1 MGDCIFL
8 INDDKTLVEMVSTSY
23 DSEDLLQK
31 LLADYP
37 QILAGEQINSE
48 VPRKWLLI
56 NREIGVP
63 GEENGNNRWAL
74 DHLFLD
80 QEGIPTLVEVKR
92 STDTRLRREVVGQML
107 DYAANGASF
116 WPIDYIQACYQQRCS
131 DDDIEPDET
140 LQEFLDGDEEV
151 ETYWQ
156 KVKTNLQ
163 AGKIRMVFVSDM
175 IPPELARVIEF
186 LNNQMDPAEVL
197 GIEIKQYVSSKLKTL
212 VPRVIGNT
220 SEAKAKKSVT
230 RNTPRKPIKELELVI
245 EAYEKINVN
254 NYELRGGGTTF
265 KIVKVPEF
273 PKPVHYEFMYTKA
286 NGCSVEIHIE
296 NEYYRPLSDRLKRIT
311 ETLPPIEGRNVA
323 FDQKFRNGLGGLKIL
338 FGLDEKPET
347 VAKAMEQLIS
357 ETKQKL
363 SDEIKRLGL
372 S

>member
-1 MGDCIFL
+1 MADCIFL
-8 INDDKTLVEMVSTSY
+8 INDDQTLIEMVSTLY
-23 DSEDLLQK
+23 DSEELLQK
-31 LLADYP
+31 LLANYP
-37 QILAGEQINSE
+37 QILAGEQINSR

-63 GEENGNNRWAL
+63 GEDNGNNRWAL

-92 STDTRLRREVVGQML
+92 STDTRLRREVVGQLL
-107 DYAANGASF
+107 DYAANGAAF
-116 WPIDYIQACYQQRCS
+116 WPIDYVQACYQQRCS
-131 DDDIEPDET
+131 DDDIDPDET

-186 LNNQMDPAEVL
+186 LNIQMDPAEVL
-197 GIEIKQYVSSKLKTL
+197 GVEIKQYVSSNLKTL

-230 RNTPRKPIKELELVI
+230 RNTPRKTIQELELVI
-245 EAYEKINVN
+245 EAYEQINVN
-254 NYELRGGGTTF
+254 NYELRGGGTTY
-265 KIVKVPEF
+265 KVVKVPEL
-273 PKPVHYEFMYTKA
+273 PRPVHYEFMYTKA

-296 NEYYRPLSDRLKRIT
+296 NEKYRPLSDRLKKLS
-311 ETLPPIEGRNVA
+311 ENLSSIEGENA
-323 FDQKFRNGLGGLKIL
+323 LFDPKWRNGLGRLKII
-338 FGLDEKPET
+338 FGVDGKPGT
-347 VAKAMEQLIS
+347 VAKAMEQLI
-357 ETKQKL
+357 EKTKQKIIEEINNLEL
-363 SDEIKRLGL
+363 S
-372 S
+372 

>member
-1 MGDCIFL
+1 MADCIFL
-8 INDDKTLVEMVSTSY
+8 INDDQTLVEMVSTSY

-116 WPIDYIQACYQQRCS
+116 WPIEYIQACYQQRCS
-131 DDDIEPDET
+131 DDEIEPDET

-163 AGKIRMVFVSDM
+163 AEKIRMVFVSDM

-186 LNNQMDPAEVL
+186 LNNQMDPAEVI
-197 GIEIKQYVSSKLKTL
+197 GVEIKQYVSSKLKTL
-212 VPRVIGNT
+212 VPRVMGNT
-220 SEAKAKKSVT
+220 SEARAKKSAN
-230 RNTPRKPIKELELVI
+230 RNGPREPNRDLQLILDEFDKIYTEP
-245 EAYEKINVN
+245 YEISLTGVNYKKIIIPDWS
-254 NYELRGGGTTF
+254 L
-265 KIVKVPEF
+265 KIGYCF
-273 PKPVHYEFMYTKA
+273 IHTKKD
-286 NGCSVEIHIE
+286 GYSIQLQLKGERS
-296 NEYYRPLSDRLKRIT
+296 RPLSEILIRLS
-311 ETLPPIEGRNVA
+311 EELPLIEGKKAEYDNDLRNNFGRLRVA
-323 FDQKFRNGLGGLKIL
+323 FGDEIQPNIMARAMLKLIGG
-338 FGLDEKPET
+338 
-347 VAKAMEQLIS
+347 
-357 ETKQKL
+357 TKQKI
-363 SDEIKRLGL
+363 SDEIKKLGL
-372 S
+372 T